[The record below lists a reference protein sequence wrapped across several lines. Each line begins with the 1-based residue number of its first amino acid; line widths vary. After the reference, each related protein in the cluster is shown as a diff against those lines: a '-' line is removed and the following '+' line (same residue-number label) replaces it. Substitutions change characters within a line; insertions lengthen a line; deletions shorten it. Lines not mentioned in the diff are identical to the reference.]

1 MNYQKTIDQLKIH
14 EGFRSNPYECTGGK
28 TTIGYGRNLDDVG
41 ISEKEA
47 EELLL
52 NDLAR
57 CERRLSDTS
66 FYNQLNDA
74 RKAVLLNMVFN
85 LGFAGFMTF
94 KRMIKAIVERDY
106 ETASSEMLDSEWAR
120 QVGNR
125 AVELSEQMR
134 TGEWQ

>member
-1 MNYQKTIDQLKIH
+1 MNYQKTIDQIKIH
-14 EGFRSNPYECTGGK
+14 EGFRSNPYKCTGGK

-85 LGFAGFMTF
+85 LGFAGFMRF
-94 KRMIKAIVERDY
+94 KRTIQAIVERDY
-106 ETASSEMLDSEWAR
+106 ETASNEMLDSEWAR
-120 QVGNR
+120 QVGDR
-125 AVELSEQMR
+125 AYELSEQML